1 MPTTW
6 KQDEDGMGDKA
17 VDRGRWG
24 EEDRAWYGISL
35 LHGLPTLFTLIG
47 SVLSSLF
54 PRFHLFHTHNCYKT
68 PRCTHARS
76 HTVIVKHHTTLKH
89 VYTRLF

>member
-17 VDRGRWG
+17 VDSNRWG
-24 EEDRAWYGISL
+24 EEGRAWYGISL

-54 PRFHLFHTHNCYKT
+54 PRFQLYHTHTHTHNCYKT
-68 PRCTHARS
+68 PTAFTHV
-76 HTVIVKHHTTLKH
+76 HTHL
-89 VYTRLF
+89 L